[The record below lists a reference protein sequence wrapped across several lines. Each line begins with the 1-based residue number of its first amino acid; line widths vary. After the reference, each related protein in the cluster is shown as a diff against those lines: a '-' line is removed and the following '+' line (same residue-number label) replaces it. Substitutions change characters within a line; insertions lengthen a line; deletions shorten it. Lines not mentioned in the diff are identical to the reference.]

1 MITIKMVNGTN
12 LKKFRKIFFFILIS
26 FFFAKHIYSQE
37 RYYSYQCL
45 ENKIDPQLIINQ
57 FEKDTFIFA
66 EMKIYQPILY
76 DLKSI
81 RYCYEKVKTEEK
93 YFQIFDA
100 LIDIGI
106 ISKETY
112 LNIEYKDFF
121 SKEDWNKIFYN
132 YVLTKGIL
140 FGKNNDKK
148 IFPKKKIDLK
158 NIFRLIDILNLEKAK
173 NFNDIVQIIFYSYL
187 EYDYDLDEASILKVL
202 NENLEFAKNE
212 NFFESYVILSRIK
225 IEMLQRQK
233 LEDQCINF
241 LNTELKEVIDKYQ
254 NIKYRQYLKEDSRIV
269 EINKQINIAYK
280 RTFLCLPLSMEIAKN
295 YSILIEN
302 LLLKKNSAKLEYEL
316 KNANLSAITFQYDNY
331 HALGDKENY
340 NFFVKKFRKL
350 VDEYQVS
357 PFKKI
362 EFELD
367 IIDKEDEENL
377 YIKEKKII
385 DIIKS
390 LSEIMYADFVKNEY
404 ASDVLLFNFEK
415 KKIRVTRL

>member
-1 MITIKMVNGTN
+1 
-12 LKKFRKIFFFILIS
+12 
-26 FFFAKHIYSQE
+26 
-37 RYYSYQCL
+37 
-45 ENKIDPQLIINQ
+45 
-57 FEKDTFIFA
+57 
-66 EMKIYQPILY
+66 
-76 DLKSI
+76 
-81 RYCYEKVKTEEK
+81 
-93 YFQIFDA
+93 
-100 LIDIGI
+100 
-106 ISKETY
+106 
-112 LNIEYKDFF
+112 
-121 SKEDWNKIFYN
+121 
-132 YVLTKGIL
+132 
-140 FGKNNDKK
+140 
-148 IFPKKKIDLK
+148 
-158 NIFRLIDILNLEKAK
+158 
-173 NFNDIVQIIFYSYL
+173 
-187 EYDYDLDEASILKVL
+187 
-202 NENLEFAKNE
+202 
-212 NFFESYVILSRIK
+212 
-225 IEMLQRQK
+225 MLQRQK

-367 IIDKEDEENL
+367 ILIKKMKKI
-377 YIKEKKII
+377 YISKKKII

-390 LSEIMYADFVKNEY
+390 LSEIMYADFVKKNMH
-404 ASDVLLFNFEK
+404 LMFF
-415 KKIRVTRL
+415 I